1 MHEME
6 NIKSSTNVCHIHK
19 WWDQHDNYSLGF
31 SYSAQL
37 LTRLSTTPVA
47 EKWLNTIGRAIK

>member
-1 MHEME
+1 MVR
-6 NIKSSTNVCHIHK
+6 KTLSSSTNVCHIHE

-37 LTRLSTTPVA
+37 LTRFSTTPVVG
-47 EKWLNTIGRAIK
+47 KWPNTVGRAIK